1 MKNGLSKRLAI
12 DAAVGLSLLSIA
24 GVGGLAWG
32 QMKEKVRTNS
42 ENILQLEE
50 GEEQRTEIL
59 IKQESLSVLVEGM
72 QQEQKEFRSDMKTQL
87 RRILQKLDYDRRRDL
102 Q

>member
-1 MKNGLSKRLAI
+1 MKNGMSRRLALDI
-12 DAAVGLSLLSIA
+12 TIFLSVISVA

-32 QMKEKVRTNS
+32 QIKERVKTNT

-59 IKQESLSVLVEGM
+59 IKQESLSVKLEGM

-87 RRILQKLDYDRRRDL
+87 RRILRKLDTDRRRDL